1 MDVLIADTLEPEVL
15 GWLSARHGVHCD
27 PGLAREPSAFR
38 RHLPQARAVVVPAL
52 LALDAPLLARAPLL
66 RCVGRLTPSVDNIDV
81 AACSARGIE
90 IVRPSTAATVA
101 EAEFAVGAL
110 LQMLRRVPVI
120 SPEGLLVG
128 RELNGSTIGIVGMT
142 STARPLAELL
152 RAFGSRVVGYD
163 PGLHATDPQWARW
176 NVTPL
181 GLRELVEQCDGV
193 VVLLAY
199 FSRYRGLLG
208 ERYLMRCRQDQVLV
222 NLSSALILEEAA
234 LAEALTSGRM
244 AAAWLDSVDRG
255 MTAPGRPLH
264 AIDSLQVTPRV
275 ASTTRE
281 AHLRASWDVA
291 RRLDRILTEEPRSL
305 RLSAPRPDG
314 RAGRPDAPAPG

>member
-1 MDVLIADTLEPEVL
+1 M
-15 GWLSARHGVHCD
+15 
-27 PGLAREPSAFR
+27 
-38 RHLPQARAVVVPAL
+38 
-52 LALDAPLLARAPLL
+52 
-66 RCVGRLTPSVDNIDV
+66 
-81 AACSARGIE
+81 
-90 IVRPSTAATVA
+90 
-101 EAEFAVGAL
+101 
-110 LQMLRRVPVI
+110 
-120 SPEGLLVG
+120 
-128 RELNGSTIGIVGMT
+128 
-142 STARPLAELL
+142 
-152 RAFGSRVVGYD
+152 
-163 PGLHATDPQWARW
+163 
-176 NVTPL
+176 TPL

-208 ERYLMRCRQDQVLV
+208 ERYLLRCRQDQVLV

-234 LAEALTSGRM
+234 LADALTSGRM
-244 AAAWLDSVDRG
+244 AAAWLDSVDRS

-305 RLSAPRPDG
+305 RLSVARPDG